1 MLFDDLKIGAPL
13 IQNRAIKIEMKIK
26 QGEDL

>member
-1 MLFDDLKIGAPL
+1 MLFDDLKIGVPL
-13 IQNRAIKIEMKIK
+13 LKNHAIKIEMKIK